1 MYLKISKA
9 FSWVL
14 LSFMAGRCTC
24 GSPVPKPVPVPTAV
38 IHYTD
43 HTGKDLLDPSNA
55 GIINLSQLAIL
66 WKNPDGTWG
75 NGAIQAYRMGSN
87 SSSPYLPAG
96 YVINVPPYLFG
107 SSGIKYIRLSNA
119 DTDTLSF
126 IFSGSTLKS
135 FLYNG
140 KLVPPPNGMGSY
152 PALFPV
158 LVTK

>member
-1 MYLKISKA
+1 MFLKIQKA
-9 FSWVL
+9 FSWILLVL
-14 LSFMAGRCTC
+14 MAGQCTC
-24 GSPVPKPVPVPTAV
+24 GSPVPKPISTPV

-43 HTGKDLLDPSNA
+43 RTGKDLLDPSNA

-75 NGAIQAYRMGSN
+75 NGVIQAYRMEPN
-87 SSSPYLPAG
+87 SSSPYLPTG
-96 YVINVPPYLFG
+96 YVINVPPDMFG
-107 SSGIKYIRLSNA
+107 AAGTKYIRLSNS

-126 IFSGSTLKS
+126 VLNGSSLKS
-135 FLYNG
+135 FFYNG

-152 PALFPV
+152 PVLFPV